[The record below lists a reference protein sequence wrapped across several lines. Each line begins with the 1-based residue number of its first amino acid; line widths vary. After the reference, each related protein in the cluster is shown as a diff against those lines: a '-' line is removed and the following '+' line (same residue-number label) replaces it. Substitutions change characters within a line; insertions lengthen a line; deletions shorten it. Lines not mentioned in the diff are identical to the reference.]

1 MDWLDIKEFFSDTFK
16 YFLVVIFVLLV
27 IVYVFTFTQVV
38 GPSMEPTL
46 EAKNITVLS
55 KSHYQFFEVKRGDII
70 AFEYNGMR
78 NLVKRVI
85 GLPGETVE
93 FKDNVLYING
103 QEVKEPY
110 IKNEVTKDYV
120 LKKPSNVIPE
130 DMYFVVGD
138 NRDDSL
144 DSRVIGL
151 IDKKDI
157 SGKIVM
163 RLFPFS
169 EIKLV
174 K

>member
-1 MDWLDIKEFFSDTFK
+1 MDWLDFKEFVKDSFIYIATFA
-16 YFLVVIFVLLV
+16 VVLL
-27 IVYVFTFTQVV
+27 IFIYVFGFTAIV

-144 DSRVIGL
+144 DSRIIGL
-151 IDKKDI
+151 IAKKDI